1 MGPRKSKKTAPKS
14 KRSEEA
20 AADSNP
26 KKKAKSEPA
35 PAAREPDVHKMKW
48 DHLWKEFAEADNP
61 GEMTLEGFADLLE
74 KADIDCTSAPAL
86 VLCWKLD
93 FKLRNSSQ
101 VVQHDDYSGYFR
113 FDRETVGGLKRQ
125 LETSRFDAASLDI
138 DEFRCECA
146 RARAPNATRAHT
158 HARDRASSVASSPR
172 SEFYRFAFQFQRQST
187 KKGVERDLLVEVIP
201 LVFPE
206 HATGA
211 ASERGAFATQ
221 FVAFLK
227 DVRKSRAARR
237 SSRHFARARAPRPA
251 ARGRRAREP
260 HLRRVDAVPRVLP
273 DARARPAVQGVRRGR
288 RVAAAHRRFRRLHPA
303 RRQGEE
309 VGPLRAPLGD
319 VRSCVESRAY
329 DRHRTSPSCGSG
341 DLWRA

>member
-1 MGPRKSKKTAPKS
+1 MRSTLGPRKSKKTAPKS

-113 FDRETVGGLKRQ
+113 FDRETVGGLKRE

-146 RARAPNATRAHT
+146 RARARQTRHARTHTRAIEPHPSRRRR
-158 HARDRASSVASSPR
+158 AASSIASRSSSSASRRRRASSATCSS
-172 SEFYRFAFQFQRQST
+172 
-187 KKGVERDLLVEVIP
+187 
-201 LVFPE
+201 
-206 HATGA
+206 
-211 ASERGAFATQ
+211 
-221 FVAFLK
+221 
-227 DVRKSRAARR
+227 R
-237 SSRHFARARAPRPA
+237 SSRSCSQSTRPAPRASAARSRPNSSPSSKMYENRAPRGVLLVTLRARAR
-251 ARGRRAREP
+251 
-260 HLRRVDAVPRVLP
+260 RVPQLEGDAHESLTFDEWTQFLEFSLTHAHDPKCKEY
-273 DARARPAVQGVRRGR
+273 DE
-288 RVAAAHRRFRRLHPA
+288 AAAW
-303 RRQGEE
+303 
-309 VGPLRAPLGD
+309 PLLIDDFVDYIQRDGKAKK
-319 VRSCVESRAY
+319 
-329 DRHRTSPSCGSG
+329 
-341 DLWRA
+341 

>member
-113 FDRETVGGLKRQ
+113 FDRETVGGLKRE

-146 RARAPNATRAHT
+146 RARAKRDTRAHT
-158 HARDRASSVASSPR
+158 HARSSLIRRVVA
-172 SEFYRFAFQFQRQST
+172 AQRVLSLR
-187 KKGVERDLLVEVIP
+187 VPVP
-201 LVFPE
+201 
-206 HATGA
+206 
-211 ASERGAFATQ
+211 
-221 FVAFLK
+221 
-227 DVRKSRAARR
+227 
-237 SSRHFARARAPRPA
+237 APVDEE
-251 ARGRRAREP
+251 GRRAR
-260 HLRRVDAVPRVLP
+260 
-273 DARARPAVQGVRRGR
+273 PARRG
-288 RVAAAHRRFRRLHPA
+288 HPA
-303 RRQGEE
+303 RVPRARDRRRERARRVRDPIRRLPQRCTKIARLAAFFSS
-309 VGPLRAPLGD
+309 LRARACAAS
-319 VRSCVESRAY
+319 RSSKETRTRA
-329 DRHRTSPSCGSG
+329 SPSTSG
-341 DLWRA
+341 RSSSSSP